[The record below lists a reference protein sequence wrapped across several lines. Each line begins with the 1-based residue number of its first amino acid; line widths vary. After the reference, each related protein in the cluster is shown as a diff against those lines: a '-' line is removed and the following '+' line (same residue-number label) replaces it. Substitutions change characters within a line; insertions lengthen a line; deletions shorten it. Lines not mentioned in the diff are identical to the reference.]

1 MSRNKGGRPVKHE
14 GQKIKQAHLRLT
26 EDQHK
31 TLVKIEKN
39 TGLNRTDLFIKR
51 VLEDQS
57 FLITKDVVV
66 TLSDLGG
73 ALGKVGNNINQL
85 AKHANTV
92 SKNNGLSPEIF
103 KEHGKLMTQY
113 LDFQAE
119 IHKVLRQM
127 YRVMKKPND
136 SQNFKQQQ

>member
-1 MSRNKGGRPVKHE
+1 MNRNKGGRPVKHQ

-26 EDQHK
+26 EEQHK
-31 TLVKIEKN
+31 TLAKIEKE
-39 TGLNRTDLFIKR
+39 TGINRTDLFIKR

-57 FLITKDVVV
+57 FLITKDVVI
-66 TLSDLGG
+66 TLSELGG

-92 SKNNGLSPEIF
+92 SKNNTLSPKIF
-103 KEHGKLMTQY
+103 EEHSKLMTEY

-136 SQNFKQQQ
+136 SKNSKQQQ

>member
-1 MSRNKGGRPVKHE
+1 MRNKGGRPVKHE

-31 TLVKIEKN
+31 SLLEIEKN
-39 TGLNRTDLFIKR
+39 TGINRTELFIKR
-51 VLEDQS
+51 VLDDQK
-57 FLITKDVVV
+57 FLITKEVVV
-66 TLSDLGG
+66 TLAELGG

-85 AKHANTV
+85 AKHANIA
-92 SKNNGLSPEIF
+92 SKNNALSPEIF
-103 KEHGKLMTQY
+103 EEQSKLLMQY
-113 LDFQAE
+113 LEYQTE

-136 SQNFKQQQ
+136 SQNIKQQQ